1 MSLLT
6 IRDLTISHNKQHI
19 LNNINLKLNTAEI
32 IGIAGG
38 SGSGKST
45 LLNSILHLLPQDFN
59 IQGEI
64 HWQDKNLYDLKTKQ
78 LTHIYGKE
86 IAFISQNPQTFF
98 CPVRTIKSQFIET
111 ISAHQKIT
119 ADEII
124 SQALDIFTKIGLN
137 DGKNILN
144 AYPFMLSGGMNQR
157 INIAL
162 TMMLKPQLLIADE
175 PTSALDVMSQ
185 AKVLQE
191 LLLMKQKLNTSI
203 LFVSH
208 NLKVLAKIADKIIIM
223 HQGKIIEQN
232 PTEILL
238 ANPQE
243 DYTKKLLQAVI
254 TLKK

>member
-45 LLNSILHLLPQDFN
+45 LLNSILHPLPQD
-59 IQGEI
+59 E
-64 HWQDKNLYDLKTKQ
+64 NLYDLKAKQ

-157 INIAL
+157 INI
-162 TMMLKPQLLIADE
+162 
-175 PTSALDVMSQ
+175 
-185 AKVLQE
+185 
-191 LLLMKQKLNTSI
+191 TSI
-203 LFVSH
+203 I
-208 NLKVLAKIADKIIIM
+208 NC
-223 HQGKIIEQN
+223 
-232 PTEILL
+232 
-238 ANPQE
+238 
-243 DYTKKLLQAVI
+243 
-254 TLKK
+254 

>member
-1 MSLLT
+1 
-6 IRDLTISHNKQHI
+6 
-19 LNNINLKLNTAEI
+19 
-32 IGIAGG
+32 
-38 SGSGKST
+38 
-45 LLNSILHLLPQDFN
+45 
-59 IQGEI
+59 
-64 HWQDKNLYDLKTKQ
+64 
-78 LTHIYGKE
+78 
-86 IAFISQNPQTFF
+86 
-98 CPVRTIKSQFIET
+98 
-111 ISAHQKIT
+111 
-119 ADEII
+119 
-124 SQALDIFTKIGLN
+124 
-137 DGKNILN
+137 
-144 AYPFMLSGGMNQR
+144 MLSGGMNQR

-203 LFVSH
+203 LFVTH

>member
-6 IRDLTISHNKQHI
+6 IRDLTISHNKQNI

-64 HWQDKNLYDLKTKQ
+64 YWQDKNLYNLKAKQ

-98 CPVRTIKSQFIET
+98 CPVRTIKSQFIE
-111 ISAHQKIT
+111 SAHQKIT

-243 DYTKKLLQAVI
+243 NYTKKLLQAII

>member
-1 MSLLT
+1 MV
-6 IRDLTISHNKQHI
+6 K
-19 LNNINLKLNTAEI
+19 
-32 IGIAGG
+32 
-38 SGSGKST
+38 KSP
-45 LLNSILHLLPQDFN
+45 LFR
-59 IQGEI
+59 
-64 HWQDKNLYDLKTKQ
+64 KTHKR
-78 LTHIYGKE
+78 
-86 IAFISQNPQTFF
+86 FF
-98 CPVRTIKSQFIET
+98 ALVRTIKSQFIET

-119 ADEII
+119 ADKII
-124 SQALDIFTKIGLN
+124 TQALDIFAKIGLN

-203 LFVSH
+203 LFVTH